1 MRRRGCRCRSRLPA
15 PAPIA
20 GPQGLVLPFGTP
32 SGRWVRKVHRA
43 EIAQLVE
50 HATENRG
57 VASSILALGTS
68 TGARSL
74 RAEVAQL
81 VEHHLAKVRVAGSS
95 PVFRSIPLPST
106 RHAAPGCPFV

>member
-1 MRRRGCRCRSRLPA
+1 MARSVGLASTGRGRVRYPRSAVGADGPA
-15 PAPIA
+15 
-20 GPQGLVLPFGTP
+20 
-32 SGRWVRKVHRA
+32 VHRA

-57 VASSILALGTS
+57 VASSILALGTNIPV
-68 TGARSL
+68 ARN

-95 PVFRSIPLPST
+95 PVFRSISLPSGP
-106 RHAAPGCPFV
+106 AEVPGCPFV